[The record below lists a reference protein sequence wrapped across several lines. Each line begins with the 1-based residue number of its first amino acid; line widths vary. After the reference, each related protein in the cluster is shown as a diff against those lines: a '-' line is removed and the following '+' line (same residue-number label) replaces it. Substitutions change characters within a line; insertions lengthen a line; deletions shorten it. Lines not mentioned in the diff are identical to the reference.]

1 MNDNLRFKGSVRL
14 LKTDVDG
21 NTFVLFEDN
30 NLIVNLGKGVIAAR
44 LTADGPRPTHIG
56 VGTGNTATSSEDTD
70 LVTALGSR
78 KAATPGV
85 TTTTVNG
92 DTAVFTATFA
102 PGESTG
108 TWQEAG
114 LFTAISGGA
123 LVARILTG
131 AQSKG
136 VLDTFS
142 LIWNIQAL

>member
-1 MNDNLRFKGSVRL
+1 MNDNLKFKGSVRL
-14 LKTDVDG
+14 FKTDIDG
-21 NTFVLFEDN
+21 NTSLLFEDN
-30 NLIVNLGKGVIAAR
+30 NLVVSLGKGVIAAR

-56 VGTGNTATSSEDTD
+56 VGTGTTAPAAGDTD
-70 LVTALGSR
+70 LVTVLGAR
-78 KAATPGV
+78 KATTPSVV
-85 TTTTVNG
+85 TTTVTG

-114 LFTAISGGA
+114 LFTALSGGS